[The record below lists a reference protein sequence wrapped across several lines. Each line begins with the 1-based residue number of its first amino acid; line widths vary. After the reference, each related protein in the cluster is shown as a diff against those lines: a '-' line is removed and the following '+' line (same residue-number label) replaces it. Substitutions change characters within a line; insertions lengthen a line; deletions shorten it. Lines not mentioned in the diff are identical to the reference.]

1 MNKNLL
7 LKNNPKED
15 NNQNNELIQI
25 NKLLNDEI
33 YKIKKKCIS
42 IIKKIG
48 KGYFGIIYLAKYDN
62 QHIALKVIKLEKKE
76 QTVFDL
82 NKKMIV
88 YEMNTH
94 MNLHHLNIIKS
105 FLNISFMNENLNYF
119 VIFQY
124 LANFKD
130 LSNFIYSLQKKNIYN
145 LTNNTNKFKFLFYLS
160 ENSIKFIIKQIFL
173 GLFCL
178 HEHNIIHCD
187 IKPSNILIHNF
198 IMMITDFSII
208 VPLQKT
214 KYTYIN
220 FGTKIYS
227 PIESYFRET
236 LTCNVFKVDYFG
248 IGCIIFELLT
258 KEVLINME
266 IEQKTKDKYIV
277 FNKIIYER
285 INNLK
290 NLNRKKGTNYSKK
303 FIDFVIGLIIPDPSL
318 RFGFKE
324 IIQNLFI
331 NNDDK
336 IIKNIYSINRYEKG
350 LKLFI
355 ELQKDIKNLNNFKKR
370 RKYIIN

>member
-160 ENSIKFIIKQIFL
+160 ENTIKFIIKQIFL

-236 LTCNVFKVDYFG
+236 LTCNVVKVDYFS
-248 IGCIIFELLT
+248 IGCILYEMLTTELL
-258 KEVLINME
+258 INKD
-266 IEQKTKDKYIV
+266 IEEQPKDKYIN
-277 FNKIIYER
+277 FYKIIYKG

-290 NLNRKKGTNYSKK
+290 KLDEIKRINYSKN
-303 FIDFVIGLIIPDPSL
+303 FINFIIGLIIPDQSL

-324 IIQNLFI
+324 VIEYLFMD
-331 NNDDK
+331 NDNK
-336 IIKNIYSINRYEKG
+336 IIKDIYNINRNEKG

-355 ELQKDIKNLNNFKKR
+355 ELQKDTKNLIKYKKR
-370 RKYIIN
+370 TKYVLN